1 MTIAKESRNKP
12 CNNIVSWIRWTE
24 AVSFPEQTLGSETEV
39 SQSLLQ
45 QYGTVCRPYSDLS
58 FPVFKQHLK
67 SYLFNAI
74 VDRGA

>member
-1 MTIAKESRNKP
+1 ML
-12 CNNIVSWIRWTE
+12 
-24 AVSFPEQTLGSETEV
+24 FPEQTLGSETEV